1 MNLPIPESSPRRL
14 ARPAHRAHLPAAVA
28 PVVPTVAAIGA
39 TRAMAALAAMAAVA
53 VLLAAAAALLAGAP
67 PLAAEELSGRLVLLA
82 KDGKGPARG
91 ADPVQAV
98 VYFEAEGTAHA
109 PRAAK
114 EPEAPYQLLTMHKE
128 FVPHVL
134 AVPVGSRV
142 QFPNQDPILHNVFSV
157 SPGNAFDLGIYRVGP
172 PKEKRF
178 DKAGVV
184 RVYCNVHQAMTAYI
198 LVLDTTSFAS
208 PGADGAFRLT
218 GLPRGPGKLTVWHEQ
233 PDPWSQE
240 VTLPLPAGAPPVQAR
255 LVVVRP
261 KLLPHLN
268 KTGDSYTHG
277 D

>member
-1 MNLPIPESSPRRL
+1 MNLLIPASSPKSL
-14 ARPAHRAHLPAAVA
+14 AGISRTAATA
-28 PVVPTVAAIGA
+28 
-39 TRAMAALAAMAAVA
+39 AALAA
-53 VLLAAAAALLAGAP
+53 LAAATAAAAILAGAA
-67 PLAAEELSGRLVLLA
+67 PLAAEELSGRVALLA

-91 ADPVQAV
+91 ADPLQAV
-98 VYFEAEGTAHA
+98 VYFEPEGGAHA

-114 EPEAPYQLLTMHKE
+114 GPETAYQLLTKRKE

-142 QFPNQDPILHNVFSV
+142 QFPNEDPILHNVFSV

-178 DKAGVV
+178 EQPGVV
-184 RVYCNVHQAMTAYI
+184 RVYCNVHQAMAAYV
-198 LVLDTTSFAS
+198 LVLDTSFFAS
-208 PGADGAFRLT
+208 PGADGSFRLT

-233 PDPWSQE
+233 ADPWSEE

-255 LVVVRP
+255 LLVVRP

-268 KTGDSYTHG
+268 KTGESYIRGDSYR
-277 D
+277 

>member
-1 MNLPIPESSPRRL
+1 MNLPIAESSPQGL
-14 ARPAHRAHLPAAVA
+14 PCTVDRAAAA
-28 PVVPTVAAIGA
+28 GA
-39 TRAMAALAAMAAVA
+39 LVFAAAM
-53 VLLAAAAALLAGAP
+53 LAAALLAGAA
-67 PLAAEELSGRLVLLA
+67 PLAAEELGGRLVLLA

-98 VYFEAEGTAHA
+98 VYFEPEGAAAHA
-109 PRAAK
+109 TRAPKEPK
-114 EPEAPYQLLTMHKE
+114 EPEAPYQLLTKHKE

-178 DKAGVV
+178 DKPGVV
-184 RVYCNVHQAMTAYI
+184 RVYCNVHQAMVAYI
-198 LVLDTTSFAS
+198 VVLDTSYFAS

-218 GLPRGPGKLTVWHEQ
+218 GLPRGAGKLTVWHEQ
-233 PDPWSQE
+233 ADPWSEE

-268 KTGDSYTHG
+268 KTGESYTRGDSYR
-277 D
+277 

>member
-1 MNLPIPESSPRRL
+1 MNLPIPESSPHPLVRL
-14 ARPAHRAHLPAAVA
+14 AATAAAAVA
-28 PVVPTVAAIGA
+28 LAVPAVAA
-39 TRAMAALAAMAAVA
+39 V
-53 VLLAAAAALLAGAP
+53 LAAATAALLAGAP
-67 PLAAEELSGRLVLLA
+67 PLAAEELAGHLVLLA

-91 ADPVQAV
+91 ADPGLAV
-98 VYFEAEGTAHA
+98 VYFEPEGAARA
-109 PRAAK
+109 PHAAK
-114 EPEAPYQLLTMHKE
+114 EPEAPYQLLTKHKE

-157 SPGNAFDLGIYRVGP
+157 SPGNAFDLGIYRAGP

-178 DKAGVV
+178 DKPGVV
-184 RVYCNVHQAMTAYI
+184 RVYCNVHQAMVGYI
-198 LVLDTTSFAS
+198 LVLDTSFFAS

-233 PDPWSQE
+233 ADPWTEE

-268 KTGDSYTHG
+268 KSGESYTRGDSYR
-277 D
+277 

>member
-14 ARPAHRAHLPAAVA
+14 GRLAHLAAAAVA
-28 PVVPTVAAIGA
+28 PVVLAV
-39 TRAMAALAAMAAVA
+39 AALAAMAAVA
-53 VLLAAAAALLAGAP
+53 AMAVLLAAAALLAGAR
-67 PLAAEELSGRLVLLA
+67 PLAAEELGGHLVLLA

-98 VYFEAEGTAHA
+98 VYFEPEAVAHA
-109 PRAAK
+109 PHAAK
-114 EPEAPYQLLTMHKE
+114 EPEAPYQLLTQHKE
-128 FVPHVL
+128 FFPHVL

-142 QFPNQDPILHNVFSV
+142 QFPNQDAILHNVFSV

-198 LVLDTTSFAS
+198 LVLDTSFFAS

-233 PDPWSQE
+233 ADPWSEE
-240 VTLPLPAGAPPVQAR
+240 VTLPLPAGAPPLQAR

-268 KTGDSYTHG
+268 KTGESYTRGDSYR
-277 D
+277 